1 MPFQTLLALERKISC
16 EGLVSYEGNRY
27 SVPNGT
33 GVRLV
38 EVQVLPLGLRIVAD
52 GEIIARHAIAAGKG
66 QTIIDPSHRNPRRV
80 SLAQRPAPED
90 TARVAQRPLSF
101 YDAVGHR
108 LAVQANQV
116 DS

>member
-1 MPFQTLLALERKISC
+1 M
-16 EGLVSYEGNRY
+16 
-27 SVPNGT
+27 PNGT